1 MQLHELV
8 NLRNSLQT
16 AIDLVSIESAIE
28 RNQAALDVLSLT
40 ADPEYQETLSHI
52 VKHFDKVV
60 QLLPVTTHETDKLI
74 KKVEGKIAEQSAKFF
89 ASNYQLELS
98 IPDNDMMPTNIRNL
112 RHWRRMRM
120 DLDDSPDKHLLSRI
134 FQHSLY
140 KYPALELGCRD
151 GEFTQHLIAS
161 DPLYIADVHTEFLT
175 SAVSMFPEEYQA
187 RVRKYLI
194 KDNNI
199 QGLPEN
205 QFGFIFSYNFF
216 NYLSFDSIKQLMI
229 SAHKWLRPG
238 GTIIFTYNN
247 SDIGVGAAYAESYY
261 MSYVPRSM
269 LVPMC
274 ESLGFELIDHRDY
287 DPNISWVEFRKHGA
301 LTTVK
306 ASQALGEI
314 MHIHH

>member
-1 MQLHELV
+1 MTAPAFTTESV
-8 NLRNSLQT
+8 N
-16 AIDLVSIESAIE
+16 
-28 RNQAALDVLSLT
+28 
-40 ADPEYQETLSHI
+40 
-52 VKHFDKVV
+52 VV
-60 QLLPVTTHETDKLI
+60 PLMAVMYAPVPMPLPVTYWP
-74 KKVEGKIAEQSAKFF
+74 VAKFD
-89 ASNYQLELS
+89 ALDTTIVDALEL
-98 IPDNDMMPTNIRNL
+98 PVAVGVL
-112 RHWRRMRM
+112 Y
-120 DLDDSPDKHLLSRI
+120 LSRI
-134 FQHSLY
+134 FQHSSY

-229 SAHKWLRPG
+229 SAQRWLRPG

-287 DPNISWVEFRKHGA
+287 DPNISWVEFRKHGT

>member
-28 RNQAALDVLSLT
+28 RNQAALDALSLT
-40 ADPEYQETLSHI
+40 ADPEYQTTIASI
-52 VKHFDKVV
+52 VKHFDAVTE
-60 QLLPVTTHETDKLI
+60 LLPITTQETAKLI
-74 KKVEGKIAEQSAKFF
+74 DRVQQEITERSSKFF

-98 IPDNDMMPTNIRNL
+98 IADNDMLPMNTRNR

-134 FQHSLY
+134 FQHSSY
-140 KYPALELGCRD
+140 KYPALEIGCRD
-151 GEFTQHLIAS
+151 GEFTQHLVAS
-161 DPLYIADVHTEFLT
+161 DPLYIADVHPEFLS

-194 KDNNI
+194 KDYKI
-199 QGLPEN
+199 EGLPKN

-229 SAHKWLRPG
+229 SAQQWLRPG

-247 SDIGVGAAYAESYY
+247 SDLGVGAAYAESYY

-274 ESLGFELIDHRDY
+274 ESLGFKLIDHRDY
-287 DPNISWVEFRKHGA
+287 EPNLSWVEFRKHGE

-314 MHIHH
+314 MHINH

>member
-28 RNQAALDVLSLT
+28 RNQAALDTLSLT
-40 ADPEYQETLSHI
+40 ADPEYQATIASI
-52 VKHFDKVV
+52 VKHFDKVTE
-60 QLLPVTTHETDKLI
+60 LLPITTQETAKLI
-74 KKVEGKIAEQSAKFF
+74 ERVQEEITERSSKFF

-98 IPDNDMMPTNIRNL
+98 IPDNDMLPSNIRNR

-134 FQHSLY
+134 FQHSSY
-140 KYPALELGCRD
+140 KYPALEIGCRD
-151 GEFTQHLIAS
+151 GEFTQHLVAS
-161 DPLYIADVHTEFLT
+161 DPLYIADVHAEFLS
-175 SAVSMFPEEYQA
+175 SAVSMFPDEYQA

-194 KDNNI
+194 KNNKI
-199 QGLPEN
+199 EGLPEN

-229 SAHKWLRPG
+229 SAQRWLRPG

-247 SDIGVGAAYAESYY
+247 SDLGVGAAYAESYY
-261 MSYVPRSM
+261 MSFVPRSM

-274 ESLGFELIDHRDY
+274 ESLGFKLIDHRDY
-287 DPNISWVEFRKHGA
+287 DPNISWVEFRKHGE

-314 MHIHH
+314 MHINH